1 MVQMAVF
8 EEVGRQAAETEKQ
21 SRKRYSEIWLDSVD
35 LGPDFKPDIRSRGK
49 RQAFLKA
56 ESDMVFRIHKNKRM
70 KARGG
75 ENKYSMPI
83 EEAVFWAVVEPGHGD
98 FTEEFI
104 KATSTPFEKRTTREH
119 EVINIYWRSGLSLD
133 PVLNFKNSEVTQRQL
148 ESRLFGVTW
157 SGVCVPKLP
166 DILDGADSERR
177 TSHR

>member
-8 EEVGRQAAETEKQ
+8 EEIGRQAAETEKY
-21 SRKRYSEIWLDSVD
+21 SRKHYSEVWLDSVD
-35 LGPDFKPDIRSRGK
+35 LGPDFKPDIRSRRK

-56 ESDMVFRIHKNKRM
+56 ESDMVYRIHKNEKT

-75 ENKYSMPI
+75 GKKYSMPI

-133 PVLNFKNSEVTQRQL
+133 TVLNFENSEVTQRQL
-148 ESRLFGVTW
+148 KSRLFGVTW

-166 DILDGADSERR
+166 EILDGADSVRR